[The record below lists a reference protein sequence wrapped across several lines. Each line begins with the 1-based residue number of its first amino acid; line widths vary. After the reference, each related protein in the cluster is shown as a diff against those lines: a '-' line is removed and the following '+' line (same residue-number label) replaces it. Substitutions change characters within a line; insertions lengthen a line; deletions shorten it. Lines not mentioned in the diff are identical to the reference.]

1 MLSKS
6 ELALQYFPLSTPH
19 DAVRNLMKMVVYCK
33 ALYAELLTTGYLKRQ
48 RFFTPKQTAL
58 IYAYLGEP

>member
-1 MLSKS
+1 
-6 ELALQYFPLSTPH
+6 
-19 DAVRNLMKMVVYCK
+19 MVGYCK